1 MTRHPDR
8 VLSGTLSGMGW
19 LKAGSGAQSWFAH
32 IGKND
37 RDANAHLICGR
48 SLAKLA
54 LTEEEI
60 KSIRVPV
67 TVLVGDEDNLIKK
80 LYVEPLRQVRKDWPV
95 IEIKQA
101 NHITCVIKQQFRE
114 EIAAWFKKN
123 SK

>member
-1 MTRHPDR
+1 MTKHSDR

-19 LKAGSGAQSWFAH
+19 LKAGSGAQSWFAQ

-37 RDANAHLICGR
+37 RDAKAHALCGR

-54 LTEEEI
+54 LTEDKL
-60 KSIRVPV
+60 KSIRVPI

-80 LYVEPLRQVRKDWPV
+80 LYIEPLRQVRKDWPV
-95 IEIKQA
+95 IEIKHA
-101 NHITCVIKQQFRE
+101 NHITCILKPQFRE
-114 EIAAWFKKN
+114 EIAAWLKKN